1 MKLQKLVM
9 LSAATAALAGCNVMP
24 SSMGGWTTLVD
35 ASGKGLE
42 NFNRI
47 GNSNWRIEDGA
58 LVADRNPD
66 KTPSYLVTRASYTN
80 HVIRAEFWASHD
92 ANSGIFARCADPKK
106 ISDETC
112 YEANIFDTR
121 PDPTFGTGAI
131 VKVAKIANMP
141 KAGGKWNTYE
151 FTMDGTKLTVVLN
164 GQKTVEVN
172 DAKLASGPFALQHGS
187 GVIKWRNV
195 EVRPLVM
202 GM

>member
-1 MKLQKLVM
+1 MISANDRLNAKEGRPDETAETRHAFRRGGARRLQRDARLDGR
-9 LSAATAALAGCNVMP
+9 LDHAGRRQRQGDGELRPHRQLELA
-24 SSMGGWTTLVD
+24 
-35 ASGKGLE
+35 
-42 NFNRI
+42 R
-47 GNSNWRIEDGA
+47 R
-58 LVADRNPD
+58 RQ
-66 KTPSYLVTRASYTN
+66 RAG
-80 HVIRAEFWASHD
+80 RRQEPGHD

-112 YEANIFDTR
+112 YEANIFDQR

-195 EVRPLVM
+195 AVRSLVM